1 MEVGFPIIPR
11 LNAMLPF
18 PPLTIGLRRRLF
30 PDAPIVGNIDFTLNP
45 KVPSVGISLIRPNI
59 GTRGD
64 LITLGWS
71 FGFDLRL
78 FGGGPRLHGT
88 SKVAFRRYSTAL
100 EVGLQYT
107 LAGLIGQVTGEWES
121 ESGDTGVAATMGSS
135 AHGVFLRLN
144 MRHLGQTLVMPI
156 FFSSEFS
163 GGLVILASAL
173 PAAAYVI
180 GDYFVLRSRRE
191 KRRAALRYNLL
202 RMRDDFVSERQREAS
217 EAISL
222 MTDTARRITQA
233 ERDRDGLVILE
244 ASYFPLD
251 ENGDIIKDLEV
262 DVSCPLQALVQNGQ
276 LFVPGGRPKSALR
289 GFYDPLP
296 DCKKRLAVR
305 YDFRSCAHYAEFQD
319 LATIVLPLESH
330 LVEAQT

>member
-1 MEVGFPIIPR
+1 
-11 LNAMLPF
+11 MLPF
-18 PPLTIGLRRRLF
+18 PPLTIGLRRQLF

-45 KVPSVGISLIRPNI
+45 KVPSVGISIIRPNI
-59 GTRGD
+59 GTKGD

-135 AHGVFLRLN
+135 AHGVFLRLKYVATIIVRTKLTFGATRPRS

-173 PAAAYVI
+173 PAAAYAI

-191 KRRAALRYNLL
+191 KRRAA
-202 RMRDDFVSERQREAS
+202 
-217 EAISL
+217 
-222 MTDTARRITQA
+222 
-233 ERDRDGLVILE
+233 
-244 ASYFPLD
+244 
-251 ENGDIIKDLEV
+251 
-262 DVSCPLQALVQNGQ
+262 
-276 LFVPGGRPKSALR
+276 
-289 GFYDPLP
+289 
-296 DCKKRLAVR
+296 
-305 YDFRSCAHYAEFQD
+305 
-319 LATIVLPLESH
+319 
-330 LVEAQT
+330 